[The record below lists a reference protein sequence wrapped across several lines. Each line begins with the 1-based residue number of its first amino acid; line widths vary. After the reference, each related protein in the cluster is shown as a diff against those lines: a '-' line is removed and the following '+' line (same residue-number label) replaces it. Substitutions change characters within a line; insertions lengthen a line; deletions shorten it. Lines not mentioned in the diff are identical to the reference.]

1 MKIPH
6 PHLSRKRAVMMVIA
20 TYSVVAMAVT
30 AYDWLLPHLTNWIN
44 G

>member
-20 TYSVVAMAVT
+20 TYSIVSMIGL
-30 AYDWLLPHLTNWIN
+30 AYDWLTSNPM
-44 G
+44 GF